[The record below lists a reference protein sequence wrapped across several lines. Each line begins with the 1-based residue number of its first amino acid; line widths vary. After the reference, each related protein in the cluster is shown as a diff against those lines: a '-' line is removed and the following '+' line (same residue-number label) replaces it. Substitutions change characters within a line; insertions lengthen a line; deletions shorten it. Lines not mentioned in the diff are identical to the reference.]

1 MGEKSSKTDLRL
13 SCNRTSLKY
22 MLDTLDENGLGQ
34 STTGTGGKQG
44 ESVRIHGW
52 GEDCFFVL
60 STTYLNK
67 LADKVWRPGMFVG
80 IGIWEWKCTHGC
92 YPTFCKLQWGLVLI
106 FCWFKV
112 VLPCLS
118 FSKITYM
125 AMTFQPEKNIV
136 CKASLWVNLY
146 GSLSRGADNGTTCT
160 WSWARWLGWV
170 VGGGDQ

>member
-13 SCNRTSLKY
+13 ACNRTSLKY

-34 STTGTGGKQG
+34 STTGTGVNQWGYMG
-44 ESVRIHGW
+44 GVRTA
-52 GEDCFFVL
+52 FFVL

-80 IGIWEWKCTHGC
+80 IGIWEHKCTHGC
-92 YPTFCKLQWGLVLI
+92 YPTLCKLQWGLVLI
-106 FCWFKV
+106 FCWFKA

-125 AMTFQPEKNIV
+125 AVTFQPEKT
-136 CKASLWVNLY
+136 
-146 GSLSRGADNGTTCT
+146 LSVKHHYEWICMVLCHVAQIM
-160 WSWARWLGWV
+160 AQHVHVLGHVGLGGWWWWPV
-170 VGGGDQ
+170 VD

>member
-34 STTGTGGKQG
+34 STTGTGVNQWGYMG
-44 ESVRIHGW
+44 GVRTA
-52 GEDCFFVL
+52 FFVL

-136 CKASLWVNLY
+136 CKATLWVNLY
-146 GSLSRGADNGTTCT
+146 GVLSRGADYGTTCT
-160 WSWARWLGWV
+160 CSWARWLGWLV
-170 VGGGDQ
+170 GDQ